1 MQAIRAHDYGGPDV
15 LVLEQAPRPE
25 PKANEVLIRVK
36 AAGINPADWK
46 MRAGLFKGFS
56 QLPFP
61 WTPGFEAAGTVEA
74 VGADVTAFHR
84 GQDVYGIVTGGY
96 AELALAN
103 AKDVS
108 LKPKSLT
115 FDEAAAVPVGALVAW
130 QAVIEKTDVE
140 IAAAGGVGHALQ
152 RVLVQ
157 GAAGGV
163 GSYVVQLAHWRG
175 ANVIG
180 TASANNVDFVRSL
193 GAETVIDYNATTF
206 ETIARDVDVVIDTVG
221 GDIPDRSWQV
231 LGQDGVF
238 VTIAARLADD
248 AGAKHGV
255 RAMGSGRASADKL
268 QVISELLESKEITPI
283 VGAVFP
289 LADAQKAQELSQTG
303 HGRGRIIL
311 HIAD

>member
-1 MQAIRAHDYGGPDV
+1 MPNMTMQAIRAHDYGGPDV

-25 PKANEVLIRVK
+25 PKNDEVLIRVK
-36 AAGINPADWK
+36 AAGVNPADWK

-61 WTPGFEAAGTVEA
+61 WTPGLEAAGTVEA
-74 VGADVTAFHR
+74 VGADVTAFDK
-84 GQDVYGIVTGGY
+84 GQDVYGIVSGGY
-96 AELALAN
+96 TEYALAN
-103 AKDVS
+103 AQDIS

-115 FDEAAAVPVGALVAW
+115 FDEAAAVPMGALVAW
-130 QAVIEKTDVE
+130 QALIEKADVQ
-140 IAAAGGVGHALQ
+140 AGQ
-152 RVLVQ
+152 RVLVH

-163 GSYVVQLAHWRG
+163 GSYVVQLARWRG

-180 TASANNVDFVRSL
+180 TASAENIDFVRSL
-193 GAETVIDYNATTF
+193 GAETVIDYNATPF
-206 ETIARDVDVVIDTVG
+206 ETVVRDVDVVIDTVG

-231 LGQDGVF
+231 LRQGGVF

-268 QVISELLESKEITPI
+268 QVISELLESKEIKPI

-311 HIAD
+311 HITD

>member
-1 MQAIRAHDYGGPDV
+1 MPTMTMQAIRAHDYGAPDV
-15 LVLEQAPRPE
+15 LVLEQAPLPE
-25 PKANEVLIRVK
+25 PKNDEVLIRVK
-36 AAGINPADWK
+36 AAGVNPADWK
-46 MRAGLFKGFS
+46 MRAGLFKGFN

-61 WTPGFEAAGTVEA
+61 WTPGLEAAGTVEA
-74 VGADVTAFHR
+74 VGADVTAFHK
-84 GQDVYGIVTGGY
+84 GQDVYGIATGGY
-96 AELALAN
+96 AEYALAN
-103 AKDVS
+103 AQDVS

-130 QAVIEKTDVE
+130 QAVIEKAEVQ
-140 IAAAGGVGHALQ
+140 AGQ

-163 GSYVVQLAHWRG
+163 GSYVVQLARWRG

-180 TASANNVDFVRSL
+180 TASADNVEFVRSL
-193 GAETVIDYNATTF
+193 GAETVIDYNATPF
-206 ETIARDVDVVIDTVG
+206 ETVVPDVDVVIDTVG
-221 GDIPDRSWQV
+221 GDIPERSWQV
-231 LGQDGVF
+231 LGQGGVF

-255 RAMGSGRASADKL
+255 RARGSGRASADKL
-268 QVISELLESKEITPI
+268 QVISELLESKEIKPI

-289 LADAQKAQELSQTG
+289 LAEAQKAQELSQTG

-311 HIAD
+311 HITD